1 MKLYN
6 ISGENINDI
15 ISNTIYE
22 TRTQRALEKLEQKHK
37 CIILYDTLKVNKDM
51 SWSVRA
57 FQQPL
62 KKVDQKEWGFD
73 VPPNKVD
80 LDKIAHELSQ
90 GLPTF
95 GLFYINHMRIKAPK
109 TYALLIE
116 KYPLVKDYKRV
127 DISTQSPSD

>member
-62 KKVDQKEWGFD
+62 KNFD
-73 VPPNKVD
+73 NRNN
-80 LDKIAHELSQ
+80 Q
-90 GLPTF
+90 
-95 GLFYINHMRIKAPK
+95 
-109 TYALLIE
+109 
-116 KYPLVKDYKRV
+116 
-127 DISTQSPSD
+127 